1 MDVLSIKTVVCTANI
16 QPLAS
21 KLQVPEKMQTANKT
35 FEVIVVKFM
44 GDKDSINMQAG
55 YTTYGR
61 VVCKLRFSQENR
73 LVE

>member
-1 MDVLSIKTVVCTANI
+1 MDGRFKASI

-35 FEVIVVKFM
+35 FEVGIVVKFM
-44 GDKDSINMQAG
+44 GDKDSINQAG

-61 VVCKLRFSQENR
+61 AVCKLRFSQENR